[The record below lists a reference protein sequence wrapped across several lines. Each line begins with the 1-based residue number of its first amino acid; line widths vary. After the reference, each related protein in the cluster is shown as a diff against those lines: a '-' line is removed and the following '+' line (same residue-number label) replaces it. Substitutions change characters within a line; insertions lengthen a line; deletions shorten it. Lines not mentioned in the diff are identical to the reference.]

1 MDSSVSVQN
10 LKFTYGGSF
19 YLDLPS
25 IDIQPGELTVIL
37 GPNGSGKTTF
47 FSILRARLKPKQG
60 TILVQGKD
68 LFSLKDSRRAALVG
82 LVPQRTESAFAYT
95 AAQMVSMGF
104 YRKKTTLWQDPIDKK
119 QLTSLM
125 ERLDLQDLRHRVVNS
140 LSGGE
145 YQRVLLARVLAQD
158 PEVLLLDEPSN
169 HLDIHHQEELLSLLK
184 EEARRGKTV
193 IAILHDINQALQNA
207 DRVILMDQGNCVA
220 SGPAASVV
228 TPDNINRVYNS
239 RMDYYHNG
247 DRTLLGPVADAA
259 AEKKNTDTAEGKR

>member
-1 MDSSVSVQN
+1 MESSVTVKD
-10 LKFTYGGSF
+10 LKFSYNESF
-19 YLDLPS
+19 HLSLPS
-25 IDIQPGELTVIL
+25 IEIKPGELTVIL

-60 TILVQGKD
+60 QILVHGDD

-82 LVPQRTESAFAYT
+82 LVPQRTEAAFAYT

-104 YRKKTTLWQDPIDKK
+104 YRKRISLWQDPIDQK
-119 QLTSLM
+119 QLTSLL

-169 HLDIHHQEELLSLLK
+169 HLDIHHQEELLHLLK
-184 EEARRGKTV
+184 QEARRGKTV

-207 DRVILMDQGNCVA
+207 DRVILMDKGTCVA
-220 SGPAASVV
+220 SGPAAEVV
-228 TPDNINRVYNS
+228 TPENINRVYKS

-247 DRTLLGPVADAA
+247 ERTLLGPV
-259 AEKKNTDTAEGKR
+259 TDSSSEDS